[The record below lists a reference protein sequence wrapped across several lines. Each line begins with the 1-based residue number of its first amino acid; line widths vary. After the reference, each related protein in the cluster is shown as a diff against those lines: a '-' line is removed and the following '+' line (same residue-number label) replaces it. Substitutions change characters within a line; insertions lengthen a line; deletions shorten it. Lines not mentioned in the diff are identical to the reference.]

1 MLFCPLSVE
10 SVESV
15 SDPRI
20 LQLPHLFLHHPLHL
34 LNQSLNLRLAL
45 VNILLT

>member
-15 SDPRI
+15 SDPHV
-20 LQLPHLFLHHPLHL
+20 LQLPHLLLHHSLHL
-34 LNQSLNLRLAL
+34 FNLFLNSRLAL